1 MRNNID
7 KKFLNN
13 FIWNIIGTSFNSF
26 NSLFFLIIVTW
37 INGAQDAG
45 IFVIG
50 SAISLILYTIG
61 EYSGRICQVTDSQN
75 KITDKDY
82 IFNRF
87 ITSALVII
95 IGIFIVVIR
104 KYNLYK
110 SSIIISLCI
119 FRALEAFSEILY
131 GIMQKYGALYKAG
144 QSYTIKSGLGL
155 LIFLIIDKLTHNLF
169 FTCISLSGI
178 YILTIIF
185 FDLNNIKR
193 LTSLKYKVNLDNVK
207 VIFKKE
213 FFVFA
218 NSFAG
223 VYLLNSQKYAIDNFF
238 NDNIQAIYGYI
249 MMPASIINLFTK
261 FVIMPFLNDFKELI
275 KNCDIKKLRNI
286 ILKIKL
292 VIIVF
297 GIFCLILGIIIGP
310 EILSIIYKT
319 DLTNYRINLG
329 IIIGAYILYSLSYLD
344 LVVLTTTRNTFIQ
357 FIIYIFSMIIALISS
372 QILVNKLEIN
382 GATIS
387 CILTLGTL
395 FILYKITSNIVL
407 KRLENNNIKI

>member
-1 MRNNID
+1 MKNNID
-7 KKFLNN
+7 KKFLKN

-37 INGAQDAG
+37 INGRKDAG
-45 IFVIG
+45 VFVIG

-61 EYSGRICQVTDSQN
+61 EYSGRICQVTDTEN

-87 ITSALVII
+87 ITSFSVVVIS
-95 IGIFIVVIR
+95 IFIVLIR

-110 SSIIISLCI
+110 SAIIISLCI

-131 GIMQKYGALYKAG
+131 GIMQKYGKLYKAG

-155 LIFLIIDKLTHNLF
+155 LIFFIIDKLTYNLF
-169 FTCISLSGI
+169 LACASLGVI
-178 YILTIIF
+178 YILVIIF
-185 FDLNNIKR
+185 FDFYNIKK
-193 LTSLKYKVNLDNVK
+193 LITLDYKVNLDNVK
-207 VIFKKE
+207 MIFKKE

-223 VYLLNSQKYAIDNFF
+223 VYILNSQKYAIDVYFT
-238 NDNIQAIYGYI
+238 DNIQAIYGYI

-261 FVIMPFLNDFKELI
+261 FVIMPFLNEFKELI
-275 KNCDIKKLRNI
+275 KILDIKKLRNI
-286 ILKIKL
+286 LFKIKS
-292 VIIVF
+292 IIIFF
-297 GIFCLILGIIIGP
+297 GIICIILALIMGPEILGII
-310 EILSIIYKT
+310 YKS
-319 DLTNYRINLG
+319 DLTNYRINLCL
-329 IIIGAYILYSLSYLD
+329 IIFAYILYSLSYLD
-344 LVVLTTTRNTFIQ
+344 LVVLTTTRNNLIQ
-357 FIIYIFSMIIALISS
+357 FIIYIFSMIIAFISS
-372 QILVNKLEIN
+372 QILIKRLEIN

-395 FILYKITSNIVL
+395 FILYTIINNVIL
-407 KRLENNNIKI
+407 NRLQRDEK